1 MFESRGFVY
10 VIEQGKFTP
19 IIAQISKF
27 CQLFFFYFF
36 QFYWGKKSLVLHG
49 QVFVMSRESV

>member
-1 MFESRGFVY
+1 MFESKGLVY

-27 CQLFFFYFF
+27 CQLFFIFF
-36 QFYWGKKSLVLHG
+36 QFYWGEKSLVLHG